1 MLFIISGYCL
11 FFILLYISLAI
22 VEIKDIKHLA
32 KNYIFIGNLLKILS
46 KMRYCFNKIKAAL

>member
-22 VEIKDIKHLA
+22 VEIKDRMRLA
-32 KNYIFIGNLLKILS
+32 KNYIFIGYLLKILRQ
-46 KMRYCFNKIKAAL
+46 MHYCFIKIKYEI